1 MITVLLV
8 IHLLVTIALVGIVL
22 VQRSEGGALGIGG
35 GGGGGGVM
43 SGRAAGNVLT
53 RTTWILATAFFV
65 LSIVMAV
72 LSNAGSSR
80 KSILDDPAL
89 ATPPVSAPAQS
100 GTQAP
105 APAPVEP
112 AQPAVPAPPAR

>member
-8 IHLLVTIALVGIVL
+8 IHLLVTMALVGIVL
-22 VQRSEGGALGIGG
+22 VQRSEGGVLGIGG

-53 RTTWILATAFFV
+53 RATWILAAAFFV
-65 LSIVMAV
+65 LSIALAV
-72 LSNAGSSR
+72 LSNSSAPR
-80 KSILDDPAL
+80 KSIFDDPAL
-89 ATPPVSAPAQS
+89 AIPPAGQVQP
-100 GTQAP
+100 GQAP
-105 APAPVEP
+105 AAAPAAP

>member
-22 VQRSEGGALGIGG
+22 VQRSEGGVLGI

-43 SGRAAGNVLT
+43 SGRSAGNVLT
-53 RTTWILATAFFV
+53 KSTWILAGAFFAI
-65 LSIVMAV
+65 SIALAV
-72 LSNAGSSR
+72 LSNSGATR

-89 ATPPVSAPAQS
+89 AVPSAPAQ
-100 GTQAP
+100 QAP
-105 APAPVEP
+105 AEQAP
-112 AQPAVPAPPAR
+112 AQPAVPEPPAR